1 MLLVKGNPV
10 SGKRK
15 KKSVGLEIVFF
26 FFFCLKLIKISGYSF
41 SSSSHLL
48 YKQDI
53 KVYNLPPVSSAGII
67 AIFF

>member
-26 FFFCLKLIKISGYSF
+26 LLLFEVDKNFWVFIFFFIPLTLQARYQG
-41 SSSSHLL
+41 L
-48 YKQDI
+48 
-53 KVYNLPPVSSAGII
+53 
-67 AIFF
+67 